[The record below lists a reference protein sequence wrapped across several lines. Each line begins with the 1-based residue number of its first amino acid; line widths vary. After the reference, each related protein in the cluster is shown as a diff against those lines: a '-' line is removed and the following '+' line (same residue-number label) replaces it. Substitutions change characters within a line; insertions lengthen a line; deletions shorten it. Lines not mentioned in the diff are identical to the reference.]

1 MLILER
7 ITKRFESKLALDKI
21 EGRVEVGEVVAVI
34 GENGSGKSTLL
45 NILGTFLK
53 PTEGKLYYNNID
65 VFGSPESINEYRKLV
80 TYVSENSQFI
90 SELNLKDNLNY
101 FKYVFKSE
109 KDINSISE
117 QVGIEKFLSQRPARL
132 SKGQRQRLSL
142 AISLLKDA
150 SVILLDEPAEGLDVE
165 TKAVVKNIVKSFK
178 DKGCIVFYVT
188 HDEDE
193 VEEVCDKIL
202 VLKNGKTTFFGNVDE
217 FWNKYEKFYSVTYYE
232 GAKKTTKVVNI
243 DELRSIQENRKVSH
257 IRNLGLR
264 EIINLSEELVKK

>member
-1 MLILER
+1 MLILEK
-7 ITKRFESKLALDKI
+7 ITKRFDNKLALDKI
-21 EGRVEVGEVVAVI
+21 EGRVEAGEVVAVI

-150 SVILLDEPAEGLDVE
+150 SVVLLDEPAEGLDVE

-217 FWNKYEKFYSVTYYE
+217 FWEKYEKFYSVTYYE

-243 DELRSIQENRKVSH
+243 DELRSIQEKGKVSH

>member
-1 MLILER
+1 VLILEK
-7 ITKRFESKLALDKI
+7 ISKQFDNKLALDKI
-21 EGRVEVGEVVAVI
+21 EGRVEAGEVVAVI

-90 SELNLKDNLNY
+90 SELNLKDNLSY
-101 FKYVFKSE
+101 FKYIFKSE
-109 KDINSISE
+109 KDIYSISE
-117 QVGIEKFLSQRPARL
+117 QVGIENFLNHKPSRL

-150 SVILLDEPAEGLDVE
+150 KIVLLDEPAEGLDVE

-217 FWNKYEKFYSVTYYE
+217 FWEKYEKFYSVTYYE

-243 DELRSIQENRKVSH
+243 DELRSIQEKGKVSH